1 MVQKKHSLRYCL
13 SQTKQLGDYVVV
25 IYEEQKFIQK
35 MMSIMNG
42 QAAVKC
48 LLNKPLGVN
57 TPQDF
62 EKDDSV
68 YYVIVYYISIFPK
81 LVQVG
86 RGWKWIY

>member
-1 MVQKKHSLRYCL
+1 MN
-13 SQTKQLGDYVVV
+13 
-25 IYEEQKFIQK
+25 
-35 MMSIMNG
+35 IMNG
-42 QAAVKC
+42 KAVVKY
-48 LLNKPLGVN
+48 LVTKPLGVN

-68 YYVIVYYISIFPK
+68 YYVTVYYTSIFPK

>member
-1 MVQKKHSLRYCL
+1 MN
-13 SQTKQLGDYVVV
+13 
-25 IYEEQKFIQK
+25 
-35 MMSIMNG
+35 IMNG
-42 QAAVKC
+42 KAAVKC
-48 LLNKPLGVN
+48 LLTKPLGVN

-68 YYVIVYYISIFPK
+68 YYVTVYYTSIFPK

>member
-1 MVQKKHSLRYCL
+1 MF
-13 SQTKQLGDYVVV
+13 QTKQLGDWVVV
-25 IYEEQKFIQK
+25 ICEGETFIG
-35 MMSIMNG
+35 MNIMNG
-42 QAAVKC
+42 QAMVQG
-48 LLNKPLGVN
+48 LTKPFGVN

-68 YYVIVYYISIFPK
+68 FYVTVYYTFITPK